1 MKLDDE
7 QFNLLVG
14 RFVNEYMLD
23 AIELKI
29 LTSLVDV
36 FLSYPFSNVESN
48 FDQLKKPWV
57 S

>member
-1 MKLDDE
+1 VKLDDE

-48 FDQLKKPWV
+48 FDQLEKPWV

>member
-1 MKLDDE
+1 VKLDDE